1 VSAEEQF
8 RVLVV
13 DDEARVRMACRRVL
27 EGEGLTVFEAEDG
40 QKGLEALDQA
50 SPDLVLVDLMMPNI
64 GGMELMAAAREKHPD
79 LAFVVI
85 TGYATLE
92 KAVEAMK
99 QGADD
104 FLAKPFKPKDLRQVV
119 KRVLRRA
126 RTLLDMEIEK
136 SRTRLVLDSTS
147 NGVLVLNADGKV
159 ALMNP
164 ALRAMIGW
172 DQSDSPRGMQ
182 VAKVM
187 PCPEVVETLLRILE
201 PGADEFSE
209 KVPCQIKSAQIGESL
224 HVQAYCRPFKDS
236 QGNLIGAVAICNDVT
251 AWHHLDDLKNEYVST
266 VAHDIA
272 SPLGS
277 VISQLQ
283 TLQKGLCGELNEK
296 QSQMIGRAILRVQ
309 GIVDMSKDLLSLA
322 RLDEGAEVNLEEVDL
337 IPLIQDSYEVHEAKA
352 AKRGQTLELDV
363 PDSLPAMLGVG
374 RALKQVIDNLVGNAL
389 RYTPEGGRIILRA
402 RPRDN
407 ELLIEVIDNGF
418 GIPEEDQGR
427 IFQRFYRVK
436 DANTRH
442 IVGTGLGLPI
452 VKKVVEDHGGRLE
465 LESQPGEGSTFRV
478 YLPLKPGA

>member
-1 VSAEEQF
+1 MSAEEQF

-13 DDEARVRMACRRVL
+13 DDEDRVRLACRRVL
-27 EGEGLTVFEAEDG
+27 EAEGLRVFEAGDG
-40 QKGLEALDQA
+40 QKGLDLLDQVN
-50 SPDLVLVDLMMPNI
+50 PDLVLVDLMMPNL
-64 GGMELMAAAREKHPD
+64 GGMDLMAAARERHPD

-104 FLAKPFKPKDLRQVV
+104 FLAKPFKPGDLRQVV
-119 KRVLRRA
+119 SRVLRRA

-147 NGVLVLNADGKV
+147 NGVLVLDAGGKV

-164 ALRAMIGW
+164 ALRRMVGW
-172 DQSDSPRGMQ
+172 GQSASPRGLD
-182 VAKVM
+182 VDKVL
-187 PCPEVVETLLRILE
+187 PCPEVVAVLHRILE
-201 PGADEFSE
+201 PGGDIADR
-209 KVPCQIKSAQIGESL
+209 VPCRIKLGTMDEPL

-236 QGNLIGAVAICNDVT
+236 RGNLIGAVAICNDVT
-251 AWHHLDDLKNEYVST
+251 AWHHLDELKNEYVST

-283 TLQKGLCGELNEK
+283 TLQKGLCGDLTDK
-296 QSQMIGRAILRVQ
+296 QDQMVSRAILRVQ
-309 GIVDMSKDLLSLA
+309 GIVDMSKDLLSLT
-322 RLDEGAEVNLEEVDL
+322 RLDEGADVELEEVDL
-337 IPLIQDSYEVHEAKA
+337 LPILRESYEVFLGKA
-352 AKRGQTLELDV
+352 QKKQQTLELET
-363 PDSLPAMLGVG
+363 PDALPPMQGIG
-374 RALKQVIDNLVGNAL
+374 RALRQVVDNLVSNAL
-389 RYTPEGGRIILRA
+389 RYTPEGGRVKLSA
-402 RPRDN
+402 SAPAGS
-407 ELLIEVIDNGF
+407 LVIKVEDTGY
-418 GIPEEDQGR
+418 GIPEEDQER

-452 VKKVVEDHGGRLE
+452 VKKVVEDHGGGLE
-465 LESQPGEGSTFRV
+465 LDSRPGAGSTFTV
-478 YLPLKPGA
+478 TLPLQPGA